1 MIGVRA
7 VLACT
12 CFASM
17 LLAACGQSAN
27 TPAAAAPP
35 APAMTAKA
43 DVIVTLDGAKHDC
56 VVALSSEAQGS
67 MISCDAVVAFVR
79 DELRVPSGSKYD
91 LRSVSNVDA
100 VEKTKVEAGL
110 KGAGYHDAKSLE

>member
-12 CFASM
+12 CLGSM

-27 TPAAAAPP
+27 TPAAPPP
-35 APAMTAKA
+35 APAVAAKA
-43 DVIVTLDGAKHDC
+43 DVIVTLDGAKSDC

-67 MISCDAVVAFVR
+67 MISCDEVGAFVR
-79 DELRVPSGSKYD
+79 DELRVPRGSKYD
-91 LRSVSNVDA
+91 IRTVANVDA
-100 VEKTKVEAGL
+100 AKITKVEAGL
-110 KGAGYHDAKSLE
+110 KDAGYHSAKSLE

>member
-12 CFASM
+12 CLGSM

-27 TPAAAAPP
+27 TPAAVPAAP
-35 APAMTAKA
+35 ATAAKA
-43 DVIVTLDGAKHDC
+43 DVIVTLDSAKHDC

-67 MISCDAVVAFVR
+67 MISCDEVVAFVR

-91 LRSVSNVDA
+91 IRTVANVDA
-100 VEKTKVEAGL
+100 AEIAKVEASL
-110 KGAGYHDAKSLE
+110 KDAGYRSVKSPE